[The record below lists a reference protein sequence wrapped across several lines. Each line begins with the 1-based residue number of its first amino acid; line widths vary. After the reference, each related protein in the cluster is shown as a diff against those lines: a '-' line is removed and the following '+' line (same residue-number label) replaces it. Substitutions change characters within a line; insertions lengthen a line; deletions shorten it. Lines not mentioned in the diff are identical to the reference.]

1 MDDFFQVKLFKLEKE
16 DFPINWT
23 SMQMQKIWWNW
34 PKKWISINTTSG
46 LSSAQNLLLKKIN
59 VLLKTYETEVKT
71 SLKLLKNKVVL
82 DNQNLISKDPNP
94 TELKKKIMLIIRAL
108 GQVSARCR
116 KIKQN
121 IWLAAHLSL
130 ILQLQNIESILRGK
144 KKFGLVTDV
153 N

>member
-1 MDDFFQVKLFKLEKE
+1 
-16 DFPINWT
+16 
-23 SMQMQKIWWNW
+23 
-34 PKKWISINTTSG
+34 

-121 IWLAAHLSL
+121 I
-130 ILQLQNIESILRGK
+130 
-144 KKFGLVTDV
+144 
-153 N
+153 